1 MVGPQ
6 TCYNNF
12 FAGKNKLAKGAPTK
26 NNSTFIPIP
35 VVSYVFSPML
45 AYASA
50 LT

>member
-12 FAGKNKLAKGAPTK
+12 FAGKNELAKGAPTK

-35 VVSYVFSPML
+35 AVSCVFTPTL

-50 LT
+50 ST